1 MHSKT
6 SGTQAMPEPCY
17 FCQTKPEEPALV
29 CSDCGRDIGIPQ
41 PLAAE
46 HQALLQK
53 RDRLR
58 AELAEAKAR
67 LTARRRRPVSA

>member
-1 MHSKT
+1 
-6 SGTQAMPEPCY
+6 MPETCF
-17 FCQTKPEEPALV
+17 FCKAGKDEHALV
-29 CSDCGRDIGIPQ
+29 CPACGRDIAVPL

-58 AELAEAKAR
+58 AELVEAKAR
-67 LTARRRRPVSA
+67 LESRRRKPVSA